1 MARRSMTRRDFVK
14 ASAAG
19 GAGALIPSAITSQT
33 AGRPRAEKVQPNV
46 LLMMTDQ
53 HSARVL
59 LSRGHPHV
67 RTPHLDRLARGGVT
81 FENAICTYPVC
92 TASRGSIVTGRWP
105 HVRGPHLNVGS
116 TESDA
121 NKGLQPDAIMTETVL
136 SERGYRTTHQGKWHI
151 GDLSRHACYAG
162 SGHYHREHWKAL
174 QEWRKTHPVD
184 APPGDAELYGWPLYM
199 TEPVKAAHEA
209 WAKSAQDISL
219 IGRVALPLEID
230 KTTWVTDR
238 VIGDLR
244 ESEGHPFMAT
254 WSVAPRTHFGPSR
267 TRTTAASTHAT
278 LSCRLA
284 RPAHPISTANRRRAL
299 LTSSARTG

>member
-1 MARRSMTRRDFVK
+1 MA
-14 ASAAG
+14 
-19 GAGALIPSAITSQT
+19 
-33 AGRPRAEKVQPNV
+33 
-46 LLMMTDQ
+46 
-53 HSARVL
+53 
-59 LSRGHPHV
+59 
-67 RTPHLDRLARGGVT
+67 
-81 FENAICTYPVC
+81 
-92 TASRGSIVTGRWP
+92 
-105 HVRGPHLNVGS
+105 
-116 TESDA
+116 
-121 NKGLQPDAIMTETVL
+121 
-136 SERGYRTTHQGKWHI
+136 
-151 GDLSRHACYAG
+151 
-162 SGHYHREHWKAL
+162 
-174 QEWRKTHPVD
+174 
-184 APPGDAELYGWPLYM
+184 
-199 TEPVKAAHEA
+199 PVKAAHEA